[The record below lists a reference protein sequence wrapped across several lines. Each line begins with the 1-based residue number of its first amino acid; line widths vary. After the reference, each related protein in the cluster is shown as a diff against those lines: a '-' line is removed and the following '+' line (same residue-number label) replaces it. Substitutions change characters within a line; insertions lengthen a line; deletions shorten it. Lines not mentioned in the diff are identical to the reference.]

1 MTSPVPALGVN
12 IDHVATVRQARRT
25 YEPSPV
31 TAAALA
37 ELAGADQITLHL
49 REDRR
54 HIQDQDVRLLRRTI
68 TTRMNLEMALADEI
82 IEIACEIRPDHAC
95 LVPEKREEVTTEGGL
110 AVAGNEARIE
120 KAIARLHDVGIA
132 VTLFIDPAE
141 DELAASCG
149 VGADAVEL
157 HTGSY
162 ANAGSEKDR
171 QAQCE
176 LVRRIAAEGVASGI
190 HVHAGHGLTYVNV
203 APIAAIAHVS
213 ELNIGHSIIAR
224 SVFVGIE
231 RAVREMKEI
240 MILAATGRDRR

>member
-1 MTSPVPALGVN
+1 MTLPRMALGVN

-54 HIQDQDVRLLRRTI
+54 HVQDDDVRMLRRTI
-68 TTRMNLEMALADEI
+68 TTRMNLEMALSDEI
-82 IEIACEIRPDHAC
+82 IDIACDVRPDHAC
-95 LVPEKREEVTTEGGL
+95 IVPEKREEVTTEGGL

-120 KAIARLHDVGIA
+120 TVVRRLHDARVA
-132 VTLFIDPAE
+132 VTMFIDPDE
-141 DELAASCG
+141 DELAASCA

-157 HTGSY
+157 HTGAY
-162 ANAGSEKDR
+162 ANAPDENAAASELE
-171 QAQCE
+171 A
-176 LVRRIAAEGVASGI
+176 VRRIAGAGSAAGI
-190 HVHAGHGLTYVNV
+190 SVHAGHGLTYINV
-203 APIAAIAHVS
+203 EPVVEIADIT

-224 SVFVGIE
+224 SVFTGIE
-231 RAVREMKEI
+231 RAVSEMKDI
-240 MILAATGRDRR
+240 MLRARGRTQP